1 MSDPKLS
8 VEERDLLDALEKG
21 GYESVLTDARK
32 EELEAAAAH
41 TFKKDKRI
49 SVRLSNRDMVA
60 IQTKAAEEGVPYQ
73 TLAASIIHKYI
84 SGSLLDVSA
93 SKKDQGTNR

>member
-8 VEERDLLDALEKG
+8 SEERELLNALEG
-21 GYESVLTDARK
+21 GEYESVLTDARK
-32 EELEAAAAH
+32 RELEAAAGY
-41 TFKKDKRI
+41 TFKKDKRLNI
-49 SVRLSNRDMVA
+49 LLSSRDMIA

-84 SGSLLDVSA
+84 SGSLLDGSTEGR
-93 SKKDQGTNR
+93 S